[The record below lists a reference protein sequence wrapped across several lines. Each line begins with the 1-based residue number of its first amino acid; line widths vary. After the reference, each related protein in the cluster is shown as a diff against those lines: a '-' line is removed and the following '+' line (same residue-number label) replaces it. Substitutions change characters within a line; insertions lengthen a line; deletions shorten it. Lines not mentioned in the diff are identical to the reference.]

1 MSNHRFTT
9 IKTLSRGPAR
19 AALLALCLLGGAQ
32 GAMANCNIFPGSV
45 GPPPSPAFVPRTI
58 NMDMGTVI
66 IPQNQAL
73 NSVIATRDF
82 PLGAEAYGLLCDA
95 SGGQA
100 NGVVWQGT
108 VVPGETYIFTTNV
121 TGIGIRLSR
130 FIPDGGA
137 DSTGGATGTIVY
149 YPHTQHFSAGATAK
163 FYANSYFRVELIK
176 IGPVT
181 GNGPLS
187 SGTYTTYSG
196 DDVKPL
202 ITTVLSGNGITI
214 ITPSCTV
221 GTGSR
226 NISVPLGN
234 VALSRFGGMG
244 TTAGDKPFKIQL
256 NCQPGQNAQN
266 LVYLR
271 MDATQ
276 DPATS
281 APGVLKITGGTDIA
295 GGVGIQVLDK
305 DATPVPFGDDVL
317 VGPSKDG
324 AYVLPYTARYY
335 QTASTVTPGR
345 ADGTATFTLSY
356 K

>member
-9 IKTLSRGPAR
+9 IKTLARRPAR
-19 AALLALCLLGGAQ
+19 LALLALCLLGGVQ
-32 GAMANCNIFPGSV
+32 GAGAACNMVPG
-45 GPPPSPAFVPRTI
+45 FVARTI
-58 NMDMGTVI
+58 DMNVGTVL
-66 IPQNQAL
+66 IPQGTAVGAAL
-73 NSVIATRDF
+73 LVPPRDF
-82 PLGAEAYGLLCDA
+82 PLGPEADGLQCDA
-95 SGGQA
+95 AGGSA
-100 NGVVWQGT
+100 RGLMLQGT
-108 VVPGETYIFTTNV
+108 LVPGYTDVFTTNV

-130 FIPDGGA
+130 FIPGNSTTA
-137 DSTGGATGTIVY
+137 DITVS
-149 YPHTQHFSAGATAK
+149 YPHTQTFPPNATAH
-163 FYANSYFRVELIK
+163 FYAGSFFRVELFK

-196 DDVKPL
+196 DDGKSQ

-221 GTGSR
+221 DTGSR

-234 VALSRFGGMG
+234 VALNRFGGVG

-276 DPATS
+276 DPGTT

-305 DATPVPFGDDVL
+305 DAAPVPFGDDVL

-335 QTASTVTPGR
+335 QTGSTVTAGR
-345 ADGTATFTLSY
+345 ADGTATFTLNY